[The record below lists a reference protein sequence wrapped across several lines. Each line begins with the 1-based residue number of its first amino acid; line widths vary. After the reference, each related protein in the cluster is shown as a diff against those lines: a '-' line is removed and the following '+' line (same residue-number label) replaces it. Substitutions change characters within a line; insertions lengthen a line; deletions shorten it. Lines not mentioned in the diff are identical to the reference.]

1 MKKKPSEDIHCLCLC
16 FTKSRHFT
24 EVCMVVG
31 GGGARIFFLLKR
43 LQQLATF
50 WSYIFVSFQHITF
63 KISIFQTNSKAF
75 FLSRVDGSKSKVK
88 KKLEGF
94 DRIPLRCVGYGFFS
108 VAVAAF
114 LFIRFCFL
122 LASYRRISFI
132 IIYNDKK
139 IKPKDEHEKFA
150 LRTIIIK
157 RET

>member
-31 GGGARIFFLLKR
+31 GGGARICFLLKR

-88 KKLEGF
+88 KKIGRFWQNSIALC
-94 DRIPLRCVGYGFFS
+94 RLW
-108 VAVAAF
+108 F
-114 LFIRFCFL
+114 LFCCRC
-122 LASYRRISFI
+122 SISFYSFLFSLGFVSTNF
-132 IIYNDKK
+132 IYHYLQRQENKTKGWTWK
-139 IKPKDEHEKFA
+139 ICTTYHNH
-150 LRTIIIK
+150 
-157 RET
+157 